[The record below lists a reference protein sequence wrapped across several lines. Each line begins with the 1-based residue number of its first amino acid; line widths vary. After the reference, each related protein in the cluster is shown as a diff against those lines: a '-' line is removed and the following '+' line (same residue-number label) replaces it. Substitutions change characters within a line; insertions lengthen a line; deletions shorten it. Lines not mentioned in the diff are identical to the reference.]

1 MSNEKRPEDAVKELE
16 NAEVTEL
23 DDKDLEGVAGGSVGD
38 TNCGCGDTN
47 CGCGDPSPIGVAS

>member
-1 MSNEKRPEDAVKELE
+1 MANEDKRPEDAVRELE

-23 DDKDLEGVAGGSVGD
+23 DDQDLEDVAGGLGD

-47 CGCGDPSPIGVAS
+47 CGCGEREI